1 MSTSSQTRISVLA
14 GIVVMLIIYSLAPGL
29 VTQPHGVV
37 LPAAHTFPATAVTEV
52 QVLPSMS
59 AQYKQLGF
67 IRVQLNY
74 TKQSFRQASTQLI
87 NYAKK
92 LAATVG
98 ANGLVVQY
106 MGHPQVSSM
115 ERPHWLLMA
124 QPVLRHYTFP
134 QEPGIV
140 LPSATRK

>member
-1 MSTSSQTRISVLA
+1 MSTSSQTKISVLA
-14 GIVVMLIIYSLAPGL
+14 GIAVMLIIYSLAPGL
-29 VTQPHGVV
+29 ITQPHGVV
-37 LPAAHTFPATAVTEV
+37 LPSAHALPATTATDV
-52 QVLPSMS
+52 QILPSMS
-59 AQYKQLGF
+59 AQYKHLGF

-74 TKQSFRQASTQLI
+74 TKPSFRQASTQLI

-98 ANGLVVQY
+98 ANGLVIQY
-106 MGHPQVSSM
+106 IGHPQVSSI

-124 QPVLRHYTFP
+124 QAVSRHYTFP

-140 LPSATRK
+140 LPSAKRS